1 MQKFESL
8 LSINVLNVST
18 ESQFTILSLNM
29 SYAVL
34 TVLFRFSCDRSKTL
48 GIVAYQSFYYV
59 FFLQS
64 LSLFFFLFI
73 LPYPL
78 KDILGSL
85 AYIIIV

>member
-34 TVLFRFSCDRSKTL
+34 TKKEFLYCSDLAVIGLKHWLLLYINLSTMFFSTK
-48 GIVAYQSFYYV
+48 SFS
-59 FFLQS
+59 FFLS
-64 LSLFFFLFI
+64 LYTAICPQGHSR
-73 LPYPL
+73 
-78 KDILGSL
+78 
-85 AYIIIV
+85 